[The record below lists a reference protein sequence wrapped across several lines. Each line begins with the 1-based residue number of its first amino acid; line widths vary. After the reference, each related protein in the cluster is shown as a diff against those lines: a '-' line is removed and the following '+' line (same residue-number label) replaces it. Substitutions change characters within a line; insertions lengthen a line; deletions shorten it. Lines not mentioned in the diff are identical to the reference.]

1 MFEEPFYPV
10 TVFENIQAGTVLVTV
25 VATDEDSGSNGQVVY
40 STSVDNPL
48 VEVDNVTGEVYLI
61 SAPDYEELQV
71 LLVLVRRFPILV
83 IEWLEYD
90 TTITHNK
97 HTIQVTA
104 SDLGVPPRETNV
116 PVSIIIT
123 PSVLTLES
131 DVFRLFK
138 QAYVPSHVGHY
149 HHR

>member
-1 MFEEPFYPV
+1 M
-10 TVFENIQAGTVLVTV
+10 VTV

-104 SDLGVPPRETNV
+104 
-116 PVSIIIT
+116 VSYT
-123 PSVLTLES
+123 HLTLPTIYS
-131 DVFRLFK
+131 V
-138 QAYVPSHVGHY
+138 
-149 HHR
+149 